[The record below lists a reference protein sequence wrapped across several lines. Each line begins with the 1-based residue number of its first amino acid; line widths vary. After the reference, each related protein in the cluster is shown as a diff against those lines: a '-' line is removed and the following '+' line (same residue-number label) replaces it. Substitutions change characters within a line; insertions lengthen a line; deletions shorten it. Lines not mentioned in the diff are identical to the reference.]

1 MDDITRAG
9 FVDITAD
16 WTPMANAADNRSAT
30 GAPHQR
36 PRTKV
41 LVVGPVTAVGGIG
54 QVARMSVGAMDAK
67 RFDIATCDTT
77 KDTPEDRSLAT
88 ALWSHV
94 RRLGNLI
101 HGIRKHQPDLVHLHT
116 CSYLTFYRTLIDVMV
131 CRCMGRNYVL
141 HIHGGLFD
149 EFLASLR
156 GWKKALVSNA
166 LRHAG
171 RVIVLGHCWRTN
183 LMRRVA
189 GMDIAVLPNAIELA
203 VEPSKGDAAETLRG
217 VAFVGDLSEPKRPE
231 DLIVAYAALPSPMRK
246 AFPLHIVGGGTPLR
260 KGRLRSLAMRLGI
273 EDRVIFHGSLAHER
287 VTRLLRSGRS
297 VRPAKSGGG
306 SADRVDGSDGRPGG
320 IDRDGRR
327 GDSGNGDGRG
337 GSPGHQSMQS
347 AAVSQR
353 HAGPTPERAD
363 KRRSMVMPR
372 LRVENDFA
380 TERFAR
386 NLAAIWDAEAR
397 RNAKKDAVPVP
408 RLATTTFRSIL

>member
-1 MDDITRAG
+1 
-9 FVDITAD
+9 
-16 WTPMANAADNRSAT
+16 MANAADNRSAT

-287 VTRLLRSGRS
+287 VTRLLRSVDLFVLPSRAEGQPIALMEAMAARAAS
-297 VRPAKSGGG
+297 IVTGVGAIPETVTDGVEA
-306 SADRVDGSDGRPGG
+306 RVINPCNPLQLANAM
-320 IDRDGRR
+320 RDLLP
-327 GDSGNGDGRG
+327 N
-337 GSPGHQSMQS
+337 
-347 AAVSQR
+347 
-353 HAGPTPERAD
+353 AD
-363 KRRSMVMPR
+363 KRRSMGHAAR